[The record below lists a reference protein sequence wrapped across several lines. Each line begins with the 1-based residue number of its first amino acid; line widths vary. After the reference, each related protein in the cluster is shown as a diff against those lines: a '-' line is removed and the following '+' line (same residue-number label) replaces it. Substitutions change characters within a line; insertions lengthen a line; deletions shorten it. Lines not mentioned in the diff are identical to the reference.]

1 MGVHKAF
8 LFARTGRNM
17 YCTPDL
23 PDAGVARCLLNKG
36 DAQTTMNDRFRQI
49 QAATKAM
56 LPYGKTTFFRTRD

>member
-36 DAQTTMNDRFRQI
+36 DAQTTMNDRFRHI
-49 QAATKAM
+49 QAATKVM
-56 LPYGKTTFFRTRD
+56 LPYGKTTFFSTRD